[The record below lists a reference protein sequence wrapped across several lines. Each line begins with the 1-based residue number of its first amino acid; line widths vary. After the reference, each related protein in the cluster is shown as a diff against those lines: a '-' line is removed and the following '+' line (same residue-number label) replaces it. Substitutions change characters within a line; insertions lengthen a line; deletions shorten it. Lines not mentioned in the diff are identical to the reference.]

1 MYDSAVWF
9 SRLELV
15 SPLGNG
21 ALSLFSPPDSYGNR
35 KAEAVGSF
43 RSKQPLQQGNAAC
56 NTRKKCIFTNTIQEL
71 SSISLALQEYDLCIL
86 KSMRRG

>member
-21 ALSLFSPPDSYGNR
+21 ALSLFSPPDSYSNR
-35 KAEAVGSF
+35 KPEAVGSF
-43 RSKQPLQQGNAAC
+43 RSSSLCSKEMPLATSATGDSEDVLV
-56 NTRKKCIFTNTIQEL
+56 F
-71 SSISLALQEYDLCIL
+71 
-86 KSMRRG
+86 